1 MEENNF
7 DGAILS
13 SEMFLYGNG
22 LFSFAN
28 QSEAVFATEFFKS
41 Q

>member
-28 QSEAVFATEFFKS
+28 QSEAVFVTQILKS
-41 Q
+41 